1 MFGSYFHCSPA
12 RFFFYFQHALRPF
25 VWFPYVYT
33 DPFRVSH
40 LIKCVAHDFVSLL
53 LNVLITLEYV
63 SADFI
68 SSHFFLLSFSCWQQS
83 WQQQW
88 RKPGGKQWQDSWIPH
103 RSWVSF
109 AQHKLSGLTVETQL
123 TDSAFFYYYS
133 SKIPWQS
140 VQCWLSCG

>member
-12 RFFFYFQHALRPF
+12 RFFLFPTRSSTLCLVPLRVHWPF
-25 VWFPYVYT
+25 SC
-33 DPFRVSH
+33 VSH

-53 LNVLITLEYV
+53 LNVLITLKFV
-63 SADFI
+63 SWFHFI
-68 SSHFFLLSFSCWQQS
+68 TFFLLSFSCWQQS